1 MHYIKANKKM
11 IMIILLITWQSTR
24 YSIVFIICSSDS
36 IARLSF
42 STREARN
49 LGWKAIYIF
58 FEKKEA

>member
-1 MHYIKANKKM
+1 M